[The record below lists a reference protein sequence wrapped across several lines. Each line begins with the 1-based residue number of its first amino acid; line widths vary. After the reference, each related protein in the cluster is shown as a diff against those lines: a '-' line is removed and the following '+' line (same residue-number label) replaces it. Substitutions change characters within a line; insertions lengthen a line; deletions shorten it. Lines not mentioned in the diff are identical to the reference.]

1 MHRQDCE
8 RRKGWSLR
16 RNRLQRVILYT
27 ALPVPA
33 CESRIWDYAGG
44 RGAVGARVRIGSGT
58 MYGAVSNMMKKGWIA
73 ECDAEPEYGTAGG
86 SRNTGVRKKL
96 YVLTDTGRQALEAEL
111 VRLIEMLKSAEK
123 IIGRR
128 LNFY

>member
-1 MHRQDCE
+1 ME
-8 RRKGWSLR
+8 PKKEPLTESYFY
-16 RNRLQRVILYT
+16 ILLCLYRH
-27 ALPVPA
+27 ANHGYGIMQ
-33 CESRIWDYAGG
+33 EAGELSG
-44 RGAVGARVRIGSGT
+44 GRVRIGSGT

-73 ECDAEPEYGTAGG
+73 EYGTAGG

-123 IIGRR
+123 IIGRPPE
-128 LNFY
+128 LLLKK